1 MKPFYI
7 NGVILCNKYIVSKS
21 NLFFNI
27 ETFLHAIQCVDVCQS
42 PANHTVPPD
51 TSQLSVSLF
60 LYLVLQTAVFGFM
73 YPPVFNF
80 SSPLHR
86 KC

>member
-7 NGVILCNKYIVSKS
+7 NRVILCNKYLVAKS

-27 ETFLHAIQCVDVCQS
+27 ETFPHAIQCVAFCQS

-51 TSQLSVSLF
+51 PSQLSVALF
-60 LYLVLQTAVFGFM
+60 LYLVLQTAVFGFI